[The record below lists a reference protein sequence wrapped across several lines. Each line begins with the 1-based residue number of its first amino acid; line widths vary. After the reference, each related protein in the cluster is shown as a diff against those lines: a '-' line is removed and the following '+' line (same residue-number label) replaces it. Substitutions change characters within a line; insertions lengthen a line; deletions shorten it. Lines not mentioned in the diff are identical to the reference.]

1 MSRNGVPTV
10 LVVDDEID
18 TRLLVRIVLQAAD
31 RGIKIIGEAV
41 SGPEA
46 LATFDRLNPNEVPD
60 VVILDHRLPE
70 VEGIEVAREMLAA
83 NPSQQIVLFSNHITE
98 ELEAEALG
106 VGIAACV
113 SKQEVDILPDLVVS
127 LAVSREAS

>member
-31 RGIKIIGEAV
+31 QGIKIIGEAV

-46 LATFDRLNPNEVPD
+46 METFARLNPNEVPD
-60 VVILDHRLPE
+60 VVILDHHLPE
-70 VEGIEVAREMLAA
+70 MEGIEVARELLSAH
-83 NPSQQIVLFSNHITE
+83 PDQHIVLFSNHLTP
-98 ELEAEALG
+98 ELEAEALE

-113 SKQEVDILPDLVVS
+113 DKREVDALPDLVLS
-127 LAVSREAS
+127 LASPREAS